1 MENIHAKAYRE
12 VYEILKKVPE
22 EDFKKIPKEVLLML
36 QIKMDKEYKY
46 KLVNDLDFEKQK
58 MLRETK
64 ILLAIIYRDFWA
76 TECERDRINKKVN
89 YDVKKCEEN
98 KKEKYSPDDIF
109 KNAKRKK
116 EMIQENANLPSVL
129 EKRNF
134 FERLISYIKNK
145 FFNNEIN
152 KEEER

>member
-116 EMIQENANLPSVL
+116 EIFLPLRSATAARL
-129 EKRNF
+129 KRTTPSSA
-134 FERLISYIKNK
+134 RRTSLGAIRSTTT
-145 FFNNEIN
+145 
-152 KEEER
+152 R